1 MTSPTLIIGAGAW
14 GKALAH
20 ICVSA
25 NPSEPVILIARAS
38 QQPPDHNASLP
49 VKNKPQISHTYHLES
64 VIKKDSPIIIATPSN
79 AIAETLEKLK
89 KNGHRGHVLC
99 AAKGLTTDKEHHY
112 PHELYKKINPRA
124 RSFSYLY
131 GPTFADEVI
140 QELPTQAILASTSCR
155 SQRFWQHRLN
165 NNYFQTILSNDMR
178 GIAWCSVFKNIVAIL
193 AGCMQSCNLGYNAQ
207 ALLITHAIEELK
219 SIIKNNK
226 GKEKTAFTLAGLG
239 DIVLSATSRK
249 SRNYQYGKTIAQQ
262 NSPSRKLPE
271 GIVNLQKILK
281 HFKRLQQHKVT
292 LVTLTQDCIKNP
304 SKCRDYLIQWIQKT
318 AQRTSL
324 ST

>member
-20 ICVSA
+20 ICISA
-25 NPSEPVILIARAS
+25 SPNESVILISRAS
-38 QQPPDHNASLP
+38 RKSPEHNASRTF
-49 VKNKPQISHTYHLES
+49 KNKPKITHTYHLES
-64 VIKKDSPIIIATPSN
+64 VIERDSPIIIATPSN
-79 AIAETLEKLK
+79 VIAETLEKLK

-99 AAKGLTTDKEHHY
+99 ASKGLTTDKEHHY
-112 PHELYKKINPRA
+112 PHELYKKINPRV

-140 QELPTQAILASTSCR
+140 QELPTQAILASTSGR

-165 NNYFQTILSNDMR
+165 NDYFQTILSSDMR

-193 AGCMQSCNLGYNAQ
+193 SGCMQSCNLGYNAQ

-219 SIIKNNK
+219 SIIKSNK

-249 SRNYQYGKTIAQQ
+249 SRNYQYGRTIAQQ
-262 NSPSRKLPE
+262 TSLTQGPPE
-271 GIVNLQKILK
+271 GILNLQKILK
-281 HFKRLQQHKVT
+281 HFNKLRQHKVT

-304 SKCRDYLIQWIQKT
+304 SKCRDYLIQWIRKT
-318 AQRTSL
+318 AQKTSL
-324 ST
+324 SA